1 MRPKAHSYSYALKV
15 VTVVLL
21 CVSCKKNIEKEVSVT
36 HEGAYTI
43 KLDKD
48 VSEYAEIKK
57 FEIQDIIQLETN
69 AESLLGKISKV
80 QQIEG
85 QWYIHSMSKLF
96 VFNANGEFIHTI
108 GEIGNGPGEISEVTN
123 FWFDSGQQQI
133 IVLDNNGRKIVS
145 FNLNGEFQKEIRINS
160 FPQGI
165 AKFNNEFLLFLNR
178 SASDFELNESY
189 DVASMDENGIV
200 KRTYFPSTP
209 EYKTWYLPNM
219 IFYEFDG
226 KVNYF
231 DYWRNQIYTW
241 TEDEFIPY
249 LKIDFGDSNFPYEFT
264 KSAEGYDEK
273 KRDYRFIHMGL
284 VESENYLYFDIYDK
298 GELAYF
304 FYDKQNNELNFLN
317 KDRYNPENLFI
328 QPIATL
334 SNDRFVSTIEPE
346 HVKVLREHKRLTN
359 PLLIDLADAMD
370 KYDNP
375 SLLVFTVKLSD

>member
-1 MRPKAHSYSYALKV
+1 MRMIDRSFYFVLKV
-15 VTVVLL
+15 ATVLL
-21 CVSCKKNIEKEVSVT
+21 LSVGCKGNVEKEESET
-36 HEGAYTI
+36 FEGVYTI
-43 KLDKD
+43 KLNKD
-48 VSEYAEIKK
+48 ISEYSEISK

-80 QQIEG
+80 QQIEE

-96 VFNANGEFIHTI
+96 VFNTNGDFTYTI
-108 GEIGNGPGEISEVTN
+108 GEIGNGPGELSEVTD
-123 FWFDSGQQQI
+123 FWFDSGQKQI
-133 IVLDNNGRKIVS
+133 IVLDNSGRKIVI
-145 FNLNGEFQKEIRINS
+145 FNLTGEFQKEIGINS
-160 FPQGI
+160 HPQGI
-165 AKFNNEFLLFLNR
+165 AKSNNEFLQFLNR
-178 SASDFELNESY
+178 SVSDFESNDSY
-189 DVASMDENGIV
+189 DVALLDENGVV
-200 KRTYFPSTP
+200 KRTFFPSTP
-209 EYKTWYLPNM
+209 EYTTWYMPNI

-241 TEDEFIPY
+241 NEEEFIPY
-249 LKIDFGDSNFPYEFT
+249 LKIDFADSNFPYEFT
-264 KSAEGYDEK
+264 KSAQDYDKK
-273 KRDYRFIHMGL
+273 KRNYRFIHMGL

-346 HVKVLREHKRLTN
+346 HIKVLREHNRLTN
-359 PLLIDLADAMD
+359 PVLIDLADAMD

-375 SLLVFTVKLSD
+375 SLLVFTVNFAD